1 MDILGIGKV
10 ISGVLKGS
18 DKILDEV
25 ITNDEERLLA
35 KAKLNEIYN
44 DLEKSSQNA
53 VTERWKSD
61 NNSHP
66 LARIIRP
73 LTLIF
78 ITLVFVI
85 ISFMDGNV
93 GDFKLN
99 PIYVPIWNSLL
110 LAIYGSYFIG
120 RTIEKRNGIKK

>member
-25 ITNDEERLLA
+25 ITNDEERMLA

-78 ITLVFVI
+78 VTLVFVI
-85 ISFMDGNV
+85 ISFLDGNF
-93 GDFKLN
+93 GEFTLN

-120 RTIEKRNGIKK
+120 RTIEKRNGPKK